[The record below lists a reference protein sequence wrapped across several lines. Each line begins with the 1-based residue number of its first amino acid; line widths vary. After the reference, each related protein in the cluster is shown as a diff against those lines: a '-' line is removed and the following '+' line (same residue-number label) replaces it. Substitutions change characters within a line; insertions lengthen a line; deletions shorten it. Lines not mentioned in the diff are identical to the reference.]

1 MLQFKPEAILAAR
14 QTCIQLHV
22 PASVG
27 LSQYDVESSC
37 GKYEPAG
44 SNNPFGIKEFDASK
58 PRVWAKTREV
68 INGVT
73 SYPDQPFA
81 KFTTLT
87 DAFLRHAEIF
97 HTVRAYSPAM
107 IGWQHFHD
115 PIMFVEQMAHIYA
128 TDPHYAT
135 VNIAVIN
142 QNLLRQYDY
151 SAMSDDELKAFQTK
165 YALTVDGVIGPITLA
180 AMIKNLRVIDDQSAP
195 MKIAA

>member
-1 MLQFKPEAILAAR
+1 MLQYKQDAIDAAR
-14 QTCIQLHV
+14 ATLVQLHI
-22 PASVG
+22 PASFS

-58 PRVWAKTREV
+58 PRVWAPTREI

-81 KFTTLT
+81 KFNSLT
-87 DAFLRHAEIF
+87 DAFLRHAQLF

-115 PIMFVEQMAHIYA
+115 PIMFVEQVAHIYA

-142 QNLLRQYDY
+142 ENLLRQYDY
-151 SAMSDDELKAFQTK
+151 AEMTLEQVQAFQTQYK
-165 YALTVDGVIGPITLA
+165 LTVDGEIGPETLG
-180 AMIKNLRVIDDQSAP
+180 AMIKYLRVLDDQSVP
-195 MKIAA
+195 IKIS